1 MAAAK
6 AQNQR
11 RRPPQKQRNNVQKFK
26 QGVQKRVMRPNMG
39 GVAMFSNYNA
49 NQMMDNPGY
58 MDFNEPAIRP
68 PMGGGGQPGG
78 MSKVQ
83 GKLGGVSGG
92 MMQRKQNQRPMGQN
106 QQPQRRRQQ
115 MPLQRPQGGGQMG
128 GGGGSMGGGGG
139 GGGWGNQQPRMPP
152 ATPPSMN
159 QRPGPPG
166 PPFRGGPMPPRMH
179 PHPMGPN
186 MPPFH
191 PPPMN
196 GRFMGFGPR
205 PGPPMPP
212 PMGQW
217 PPMPGMPRPMPGG
230 MGPPRPLMGG
240 GGRPNAGNV
249 GGNRMRRQQNANQK
263 TQRKPTKAKG
273 KMKPGITKKPNNQP
287 QNQYPLEEPWVT
299 QEIRDQ
305 HQKKQ
310 DLQNQ
315 LKGNRNDELF
325 ACFKTERDK
334 FVALYDAA
342 KAEYSKNKSSQ
353 EKIVEK
359 TLVESDNANGT
370 DAESKPNG
378 E

>member
-6 AQNQR
+6 ANQQR
-11 RRPPQKQRNNVQKFK
+11 RRMPQKQRNNVQKFK
-26 QGVQKRVMRPNMG
+26 PGPQKRPNMRPNIG
-39 GVAMFSNYNA
+39 GIGAMFNNSNYNA

-58 MDFNEPAIRP
+58 MDFNEPAVRP
-68 PMGGGGQPGG
+68 PMGGGNNN
-78 MSKVQ
+78 
-83 GKLGGVSGG
+83 LGGPKGQNKAGG
-92 MMQRKQNQRPMGQN
+92 GPGMQRKQPNNRQMGQAN
-106 QQPQRRRQQ
+106 QQNRRRQQ
-115 MPLQRPQGGGQMG
+115 MPMQRQQGGGGGGGMG
-128 GGGGSMGGGGG
+128 GGGGGNMGGG
-139 GGGWGNQQPRMPP
+139 GGGWGNQQPR
-152 ATPPSMN
+152 
-159 QRPGPPG
+159 

-212 PMGQW
+212 PMGHQW
-217 PPMPGMPRPMPGG
+217 PPMPGMPRPMHGA
-230 MGPPRPLMGG
+230 MGPPRPLMA
-240 GGRPNAGNV
+240 GGRPGGGNMP
-249 GGNRMRRQQNANQK
+249 GNRMRRQQNTNQK

-273 KMKPGITKKPNNQP
+273 KMKPNVAKKPNQP

-299 QEIRDQ
+299 QEIKDQ

-325 ACFKTERDK
+325 ARFKSERDK
-334 FVALYDAA
+334 FVAMYDAA
-342 KAEYSKNKSSQ
+342 KAEYNKNKGNQ
-353 EKIVEK
+353 EKIVDK

-370 DAESKPNG
+370 DGESKPNG
-378 E
+378 Q

>member
-11 RRPPQKQRNNVQKFK
+11 RRMPQKQRNNMQKFK
-26 QGVQKRVMRPNMG
+26 QGTQKRVMRPNMG
-39 GVAMFSNYNA
+39 AMGAMFNNNYNQA
-49 NQMMDNPGY
+49 SQMMDNPGY

-68 PMGGGGQPGG
+68 PMGVGGGNNQGG
-78 MSKVQ
+78 PPAKVQ
-83 GKLGGVSGG
+83 NKMGGGAG
-92 MMQRKQNQRPMGQN
+92 NMQQRKPGNRQMVQN
-106 QQPQRRRQQ
+106 QQNRRRQH
-115 MPLQRPQGGGQMG
+115 MPPQRPQQGGGGGMG
-128 GGGGSMGGGGG
+128 GGGGAGGNMGGGGGGG
-139 GGGWGNQQPRMPP
+139 GGGWGNQQPRMPQ
-152 ATPPSMN
+152 TPPNMN

-179 PHPMGPN
+179 PHPMGPS

-212 PMGQW
+212 PMGNPW
-217 PPMPGMPRPMPGG
+217 PPMPGMPRPMPGA

-240 GGRPNAGNV
+240 GGGNRPNAGNV
-249 GGNRMRRQQNANQK
+249 AGNRMRRQQQNNNQK

-273 KMKPGITKKPNNQP
+273 KMKPGVTGKKPNNQP
-287 QNQYPLEEPWVT
+287 QNQYSLDKPWVT
-299 QEIRDQ
+299 QEIKDQ
-305 HQKKQ
+305 HQKKL

-325 ACFKTERDK
+325 AKFKSERDK

-342 KAEYSKNKSSQ
+342 KAEYTNKGKQVSAAQ
-353 EKIVEK
+353 
-359 TLVESDNANGT
+359 
-370 DAESKPNG
+370 
-378 E
+378 